1 MQDLNESLN
10 ESLNELTSR
19 AHAAIECSG
28 DLVAL
33 DDVRVAFL
41 GKKGEL
47 TAQLKSLGTLS
58 AAERPAAVQA
68 INEAKRTV
76 QAAIEARRD
85 ALESVVLADQ
95 LKAAAVDVTLTGRGQ
110 TSGGL
115 HPVTRTRARIEAI
128 FAGAGFAVAHA
139 CG

>member
-1 MQDLNESLN
+1 MQDLN

-19 AHAAIECSG
+19 AHAAIESSA

-58 AAERPAAVQA
+58 ADERRSEVERSSAA
-68 INEAKRTV
+68 
-76 QAAIEARRD
+76 
-85 ALESVVLADQ
+85 S
-95 LKAAAVDVTLTGRGQ
+95 
-110 TSGGL
+110 S
-115 HPVTRTRARIEAI
+115 
-128 FAGAGFAVAHA
+128 
-139 CG
+139 